1 MTPLRKISVGLLI
14 ALFAGAAGFVLFS
27 SGHFPTKKKTP
38 AEAAEN
44 GAERGNERRGTT
56 HPAVP
61 AGAGFGADGGN
72 AFPNGIPPLDGD
84 FSADGVAF
92 DGAEVRFEKK
102 SERTDSGG
110 HKIFLG
116 NGDLFD
122 TYGGGREYLP
132 ERKADG
138 RRDDRVWIDARV
150 PLEISSRLKLYG
162 VSTLTLGNVSSE
174 TMDDYARNYGLG
186 GGFGISYRILPNAE
200 LNFDFRRTR
209 TLETSREDEDPT
221 TDSAGISLKL
231 KF

>member
-1 MTPLRKISVGLLI
+1 MTPIRKISAGLLA

-27 SGHFPTKKKTP
+27 SGRFPPKKEMP
-38 AEAAEN
+38 EAAEKN
-44 GAERGNERRGTT
+44 AADSAARALFA
-56 HPAVP
+56 PPVP
-61 AGAGFGADGGN
+61 AGDGFGAGGGN
-72 AFPNGIPPLDGD
+72 AFPDG
-84 FSADGVAF
+84 FSADEMTF
-92 DGAEVRFEKK
+92 DGADVRFEKK
-102 SERTDSGG
+102 SRSGAADSR
-110 HKIFLG
+110 KIFFG

-186 GGFGISYRILPNAE
+186 GGFGVSYRILPNAE

-209 TLETSREDEDPT
+209 ALETSREDEDPT